1 MPTTPQQTR
10 LDFDDA
16 HSTVERGLR
25 VVRATSRSVEPFD
38 WSLFDGFDSLRVLTY
53 SASTPAIV
61 RMLDRHSFQHFE
73 CVFGYEGGL
82 GRFADVIAFQQFLI
96 EQVRECA
103 LELKDESQ
111 RIILEKIHAGA
122 AQFYVVKD
130 QVAHA
135 KLYLL
140 EAKDPQRRRAIV
152 GSANLSERAFGGKQ
166 PETLVV
172 FDDDDRAWEHY
183 SREYEAVKETAADR
197 IALPTDLKTA
207 ELDFTDT
214 PVLQDTGVTVFQPPP
229 VEELTVPQVVQKVEA
244 LVPPVER
251 IVSPQVTHKN
261 GRFTLT
267 PKVKAEIKKL
277 RWRKGQQEAEDT
289 KPTTLTIH
297 QESRHV
303 SVSGDPVSLET
314 DAEGVR
320 RSAAA
325 LVDYFNNYKRGFV
338 GNVPRLQRDYFT
350 FMSWLYISPFIC
362 DIRTRATVEG
372 GSIFRYPSFA
382 IIYGKANCGKTSL
395 VDTLIASMFGHPST
409 VQKDNF
415 TRRTLRGLQQNYR
428 RFPVVFDDITRR
440 RFTDHGLE
448 VVKDENLPPVKEWPC
463 FILSMNAEPQSFPD
477 EVVKRCL
484 MIYVNTSLPMHQH
497 ALADELH
504 ASVEDVRNRLTTDFY
519 RRYLAVIMDKL
530 DAAPRPDD
538 ILRLSSETIRDLL
551 SEYGEAPLPAWC
563 QPVSWADYADQRYE
577 RPARRLAALLAPENY
592 RKTVSDGDQGWT
604 LQAKT
609 VVVWEKADAFG
620 RTSIKGEI
628 PDFLYDDTE
637 SVGNTFVLYRG
648 QTEDFLGQKIK
659 APGFRW
665 LPWGKG
671 R

>member
-1 MPTTPQQTR
+1 M
-10 LDFDDA
+10 
-16 HSTVERGLR
+16 
-25 VVRATSRSVEPFD
+25 
-38 WSLFDGFDSLRVLTY
+38 
-53 SASTPAIV
+53 I
-61 RMLDRHSFQHFE
+61 
-73 CVFGYEGGL
+73 
-82 GRFADVIAFQQFLI
+82 
-96 EQVRECA
+96 
-103 LELKDESQ
+103 
-111 RIILEKIHAGA
+111 
-122 AQFYVVKD
+122 
-130 QVAHA
+130 
-135 KLYLL
+135 
-140 EAKDPQRRRAIV
+140 
-152 GSANLSERAFGGKQ
+152 
-166 PETLVV
+166 
-172 FDDDDRAWEHY
+172 
-183 SREYEAVKETAADR
+183 
-197 IALPTDLKTA
+197 
-207 ELDFTDT
+207 DFTDT

-229 VEELTVPQVVQKVEA
+229 ADELTVPQVVQKVEA

-251 IVSPQVTHKN
+251 IVSPQVTHKS

-277 RWRKGQQEAEDT
+277 RWRKGQEEAEDT

-320 RSAAA
+320 HSAAA
-325 LVDYFNNYKRGFV
+325 LVDYFNNYERGFV
-338 GNVPRLQRDYFT
+338 GDVPRLQRDYFT

-362 DIRTRATVEG
+362 DLRTRATVEG

-519 RRYLAVIMDKL
+519 RRYLAVIMDQL
-530 DAAPRPDD
+530 AAAPQPDD

-551 SEYGEAPLPAWC
+551 SEYGEEPLPAWC
-563 QPVSWADYADQRYE
+563 QPVSWGDYADQRYE

-648 QTEDFLGQKIK
+648 QTEDFLRQRIK